1 MNGSRSRLF
10 NIHCGLMLHSS
21 CVVIAEGCHAYDMGS
36 VHPEDPSSVTSARDQ
51 GARLISQWVDQFNT
65 AKTTVPLSNG
75 ADLFELSY
83 SLGGYIDIVNDTLA
97 GSESFTSQQSLEP
110 SANISTGQFALL
122 G

>member
-1 MNGSRSRLF
+1 MGQDQDCSTYIVGS
-10 NIHCGLMLHSS
+10 CYSS
-21 CVVIAEGCHAYDMGS
+21 FVVIAEGCHAYDMGS
-36 VHPEDPSSVTSARDQ
+36 AHPEDPSSVTSARDQ
-51 GARLISQWVDQFNT
+51 GARLISQWVDQFNS